1 MQLWH
6 VIEGKKANLIATG
19 KYFASCDKGV
29 TGMTL
34 SKTRVDNRPL
44 RSTRSRLELS
54 SRCRYRCRMQP
65 SAALTVIGLESFP
78 TLVMYQH

>member
-1 MQLWH
+1 MQLWQ

-44 RSTRSRLELS
+44 RSTWCRLHCGQD
-54 SRCRYRCRMQP
+54 RFCNAHKTTKKP
-65 SAALTVIGLESFP
+65 
-78 TLVMYQH
+78 